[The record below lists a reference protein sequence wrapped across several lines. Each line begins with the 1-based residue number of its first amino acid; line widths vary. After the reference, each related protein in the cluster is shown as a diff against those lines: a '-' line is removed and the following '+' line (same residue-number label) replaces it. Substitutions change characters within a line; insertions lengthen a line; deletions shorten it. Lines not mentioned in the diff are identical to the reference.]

1 MTTVSCP
8 LSPSPTLPAVPPQ
21 SSYGLMPTSYDLSCG
36 LSPSLPSLAAI
47 PSEHS
52 PISPFE
58 LAPFSAAKLPILF
71 ALVGL
76 LSGMFPNRLTTR
88 SPKSLGLT
96 SLRATAIL
104 AAQREA
110 AEAHWLDL
118 TLLPL
123 QD

>member
-1 MTTVSCP
+1 
-8 LSPSPTLPAVPPQ
+8 VPPQ

-36 LSPSLPSLAAI
+36 LSPSLLSLAAI

-58 LAPFSAAKLPILF
+58 LAPFSAAKPPILF

-96 SLRATAIL
+96 SLHVRAL
-104 AAQREA
+104 ACALLEA
-110 AEAHWLDL
+110 PEAHWLDL
-118 TLLPL
+118 TLLPP